1 VTRDDLAMSGIGA
14 TRDGPAALRDG
25 PGALRDGPAALR
37 DGPGALRDSGAA
49 VRAGMRASPPLR
61 VLPWLWPAFLL
72 LILGLLVIYPIGKLL
87 LGAFT
92 TVNPMAAREGIPPL
106 TFANFGELA
115 TNATVHEAAFN
126 SLVAC
131 GLGAAI
137 SVAIGLFF
145 AWVVVRTNTPL
156 KGVIRS
162 AGLMPLFIPPLV
174 AGFAWSLLGSPETG
188 LINIGLQAIGLTWSV
203 DFYSLAGITL
213 VFGAYYAPYVFM
225 FTAAALANMD
235 PSLEEAS
242 EISGA
247 SAFSTMMRVTFPLMA
262 PAILSGGL
270 LAFVIMLGVYGTPA
284 ILGTPANEPFLT
296 TYLFTLLSWTPP
308 LYNKAAAVS
317 MVLVAI
323 TALGIWLQQR
333 VLRGRSFVTVAGK
346 SFRPK
351 VLDLGRWRY
360 LTLAFGLLYLLVV
373 VVLPYAALLIVAF
386 RKYMFV
392 PDLASLFEAKQYS
405 LMHFQAL
412 FDNPLTLRSI
422 WNSLVVGSGAALFGG
437 VLAFAVAYTVQRTD
451 SPLRRPLDY
460 IATAPVAIPGL
471 VIGIAYLWAWV
482 GLPGGLYGT
491 TAILAIAFV
500 ARFLPDTMKS
510 LSGSL
515 VQIHKELEEASWIC
529 GRGLLATI
537 HRVVVPLTWP
547 GILAG
552 MTLLFVLSIRE
563 LGSSLF
569 LYTSDSIIMSV
580 LLLDFW
586 EGGSI
591 GVSAAFSV
599 FQSALLF
606 LIVGGANRLSA
617 GMRRT

>member
-1 VTRDDLAMSGIGA
+1 MNAFAPRLAWA
-14 TRDGPAALRDG
+14 
-25 PGALRDGPAALR
+25 
-37 DGPGALRDSGAA
+37 
-49 VRAGMRASPPLR
+49 
-61 VLPWLWPAFLL
+61 WPACL
-72 LILGLLVIYPIGKLL
+72 LIVLGLLVVYPVGQLV
-87 LGAFT
+87 LGSLT
-92 TVNPMAAREGIPPL
+92 TVSPMALRESFPAL
-106 TFANFGELA
+106 TLANFADLA
-115 TNATVHEAAFN
+115 NPTVRAAAYN
-126 SLVAC
+126 SLLTC
-131 GLGAAI
+131 GFGALIA
-137 SVAIGLFF
+137 VAIGLFF
-145 AWVVVRTNTPL
+145 AWIVVRTNTPL

-162 AGLMPLFIPPLV
+162 AGMMPLFIPPLV

-188 LINIGLQAIGLTWSV
+188 LVNVALKAAGLDLGV
-203 DFYSLAGITL
+203 NFYSLTGITL

-247 SAFSTMMRVTFPLMA
+247 SVLSTMLRVTFPLMA

-270 LAFVIMLGVYGTPA
+270 LAFVVMLGVYGTPA

-317 MVLVAI
+317 MLLVVV
-323 TALGIWLQQR
+323 TGVGVWLQQR
-333 VLRGRSFVTVAGK
+333 ALSGRSFVTVAGK

-351 VLDLGRWRY
+351 VLDLGGWRY
-360 LTLAFGLLYLLVV
+360 LTLAFALLYLLVV
-373 VVLPYAALLIVAF
+373 VVLPYLALLVVAF

-392 PDLASLFEAKQYS
+392 PDLASLFDLRQYS
-405 LMHFQAL
+405 LGHLQAL
-412 FDNPLTLRSI
+412 FANPLTPRSI
-422 WNSLVVGSGAALFGG
+422 RNSLVVGLGAALFGG
-437 VLAFAVAYTVQRTD
+437 VLAFAVAYTVQR
-451 SPLRRPLDY
+451 SQAPLRRPIDY
-460 IATAPVAIPGL
+460 IATVPVAIPGL
-471 VIGIAYLWAWV
+471 VIGVAYLWAWV

-491 TAILAIAFV
+491 TSILAIAFV
-500 ARFLPDTMKS
+500 ARFLPDTMKT
-510 LSGSL
+510 LSSSL
-515 VQIHKELEEASWIC
+515 VQIHRELEEASWIC

-537 HRVVVPLTWP
+537 RKVVVPLTWP
-547 GILAG
+547 GILSG

-606 LIVGGANRLSA
+606 LIVGGASRLSA
-617 GMRRT
+617 RMRRT

>member
-1 VTRDDLAMSGIGA
+1 MRAGGRSA
-14 TRDGPAALRDG
+14 SAAL
-25 PGALRDGPAALR
+25 LRG
-37 DGPGALRDSGAA
+37 
-49 VRAGMRASPPLR
+49 
-61 VLPWLWPAFLL
+61 LWPGFLL
-72 LILGLLVIYPIGKLL
+72 LVLGFLVIYPVGKLV
-87 LGAFT
+87 LGAVT
-92 TVNPMAAREGIPPL
+92 NVNPVTTRESFPTL
-106 TFANFGELA
+106 TLVNFFELA
-115 TNATVHEAAFN
+115 TNATVHAAAIN
-126 SLVAC
+126 SLLTC
-131 GLGAAI
+131 GLGATI
-137 SVAIGLFF
+137 SVVIGLFF
-145 AWVVVRTNTPL
+145 AWIVVRTNTPL

-162 AGLMPLFIPPLV
+162 AGMMPLFIPPLV

-188 LINIGLQAIGLTWSV
+188 LINIGLQAFGIPLAV
-203 DFYSLAGITL
+203 NFYSLTGITV

-225 FTAAALANMD
+225 FTAAALENMD

-247 SAFSTMMRVTFPLMA
+247 SVFSTMTRITFPLMA

-284 ILGTPANEPFLT
+284 ILATPANEPFLT
-296 TYLFTLLSWTPP
+296 TYLYTLLSWTPP

-317 MVLVAI
+317 MLLVAV
-323 TALGIWLQQR
+323 TTLGIWLQQR
-333 VLRGRSFVTVAGK
+333 ALRGRSFVTVAGK

-351 VLDLGRWRY
+351 LLDLGGWRY
-360 LTLAFGLLYLLVV
+360 VTLAFGLLYLLVV
-373 VVLPYAALLIVAF
+373 VVLPYTALLIVAF
-386 RKYMFV
+386 RKFMFV
-392 PDLASLFEAKQYS
+392 PDFASLFDAAQYS
-405 LMHFQAL
+405 LGHFDAL
-412 FDNPLTLRSI
+412 FGNPLTIRSI
-422 WNSLVVGSGAALFGG
+422 WNSLIVGGAAALFGG
-437 VLAFAVAYTVQRTD
+437 VLAFAVAYTVQRTEA
-451 SPLRRPLDY
+451 PLRRPIEY
-460 IATAPVAIPGL
+460 IATVPVAIPGL
-471 VIGIAYLWAWV
+471 VIGVAYLWAWV

-500 ARFLPDTMKS
+500 ARFLPDTMKT

-515 VQIHKELEEASWIC
+515 VQIHRELEEASWIC

-537 HRVVVPLTWP
+537 RKVVVPLTWP
-547 GILAG
+547 GILSG

-569 LYTSDSIIMSV
+569 LYTNDSIIMSV

-606 LIVGGANRLSA
+606 LIVAGAGKLST
-617 GMRRT
+617 RIRKT

>member
-1 VTRDDLAMSGIGA
+1 MIERGHIA
-14 TRDGPAALRDG
+14 TTGDGPSVRVDGRPSPTAL
-25 PGALRDGPAALR
+25 LR
-37 DGPGALRDSGAA
+37 
-49 VRAGMRASPPLR
+49 
-61 VLPWLWPAFLL
+61 WLWPGFLL
-72 LILGLLVIYPIGKLL
+72 LILGVLVIYPIGKLV
-87 LGAFT
+87 LGAVT
-92 TVNPMAAREGIPPL
+92 NVNPVTARESFPPL
-106 TFANFGELA
+106 TLVHFVELA
-115 TNATVHEAAFN
+115 TNDTVYIAAFN
-126 SLVAC
+126 SVVTC
-131 GLGAAI
+131 GLGATI
-137 SVAIGLFF
+137 SVVIGLFF
-145 AWVVVRTNTPL
+145 AWIVVRTNTPL

-162 AGLMPLFIPPLV
+162 AGIMPLFIPPLV

-188 LINIGLQAIGLTWSV
+188 LINIGLQALGIPLTV
-203 DFYSLAGITL
+203 NFYSLTGITL

-225 FTAAALANMD
+225 FTAAALENMD

-247 SAFSTMMRVTFPLMA
+247 SVFSTMTRITFPLMA

-270 LAFVIMLGVYGTPA
+270 LAFVVMLGVYGTPA

-296 TYLFTLLSWTPP
+296 TYLYTLLSWTPP

-317 MVLVAI
+317 MLLVAV
-323 TALGIWLQQR
+323 TAFGIWLQGR
-333 VLRGRSFVTVAGK
+333 ALRGRSFVTVAGK

-351 VLDLGRWRY
+351 LLDLGRWRY
-360 LTLAFGLLYLLVV
+360 LTLVLGLLYLLVV

-392 PDLASLFEAKQYS
+392 PDFASLFDVAQYS
-405 LMHFQAL
+405 LGHFHAL
-412 FDNPLTLRSI
+412 FDNPLTMRSI
-422 WNSLVVGSGAALFGG
+422 RNSLVVGGGAALFGG
-437 VLAFAVAYTVQRTD
+437 VLAFAIAYTVQRTEA
-451 SPLRRPLDY
+451 PLRRPIDY
-460 IATAPVAIPGL
+460 IATTPVAIPGL
-471 VIGIAYLWAWV
+471 VIGVAYLWAWV
-482 GLPGGLYGT
+482 GMPGGLYGT

-500 ARFLPDTMKS
+500 ARFLPDTMKT

-515 VQIHKELEEASWIC
+515 VQIHRELEEASWIC

-537 HRVVVPLTWP
+537 RKVVVPLTWP
-547 GILAG
+547 GILSG

-569 LYTSDSIIMSV
+569 LYTNDSIIMSV

-606 LIVGGANRLSA
+606 LIVGGVGKLSA
-617 GMRRT
+617 RIRKT

>member
-1 VTRDDLAMSGIGA
+1 MRSCRGSGQ
-14 TRDGPAALRDG
+14 R
-25 PGALRDGPAALR
+25 
-37 DGPGALRDSGAA
+37 
-49 VRAGMRASPPLR
+49 
-61 VLPWLWPAFLL
+61 FLL
-72 LILGLLVIYPIGKLL
+72 LVLGLLVIYPVGKLV
-87 LGAFT
+87 LGAVT
-92 TVNPMAAREGIPPL
+92 SVNPVTARETFPAL
-106 TFANFGELA
+106 TLVNFAELA
-115 TNATVHEAAFN
+115 ANDTVHAAALN

-131 GLGAAI
+131 GLGATI
-137 SVAIGLFF
+137 SVVIGLFF
-145 AWVVVRTNTPL
+145 AWIVVRTNTPM

-162 AGLMPLFIPPLV
+162 AGMMPLFIPPLV

-188 LINIGLQAIGLTWSV
+188 LINLWLRALGIPLSV
-203 DFYSLAGITL
+203 NFYSLTGITL

-225 FTAAALANMD
+225 FTAAALENMD

-247 SAFSTMMRVTFPLMA
+247 SVFATMTRITFPLMA

-296 TYLFTLLSWTPP
+296 TYLYSLLSWTPP

-317 MVLVAI
+317 MLLVAI

-351 VLDLGRWRY
+351 LLDLGRWRY
-360 LTLAFGLLYLLVV
+360 LTLVFGLLYLLLV

-392 PDLASLFEAKQYS
+392 PDLASLFDTTQYS
-405 LMHFQAL
+405 MVHFRAL
-412 FDNPLTLRSI
+412 FNNPLTIRSI
-422 WNSLVVGSGAALFGG
+422 WNSLLVGGGAALFGG
-437 VLAFAVAYTVQRTD
+437 VLAFAVAYTVQRTET
-451 SPLRRPLDY
+451 PLRRPIDY
-460 IATAPVAIPGL
+460 IATLPVAIPGL
-471 VIGIAYLWAWV
+471 VIGVAYLWAWV

-515 VQIHKELEEASWIC
+515 VQIHRELEEASWIC

-537 HRVVVPLTWP
+537 RKVVVPLTWP
-547 GILAG
+547 GILSG

-569 LYTSDSIIMSV
+569 LYTNDSIIMSV

-606 LIVGGANRLSA
+606 LIVGGAGKLSA
-617 GMRRT
+617 RIRKS

>member
-1 VTRDDLAMSGIGA
+1 MATPASTQA
-14 TRDGPAALRDG
+14 TRALSG
-25 PGALRDGPAALR
+25 PGVHARAENL
-37 DGPGALRDSGAA
+37 
-49 VRAGMRASPPLR
+49 VRAG
-61 VLPWLWPAFLL
+61 LWPAFLL
-72 LILGLLVIYPIGKLL
+72 ALLAVLVIYPIGKLVV
-87 LGAFT
+87 GALT
-92 TVNPMAAREGIPPL
+92 TVSPMAARDGLAPL
-106 TFANFGELA
+106 TLENFRELA
-115 TNATVHEAAFN
+115 TNTTAHAAALN
-126 SLVAC
+126 SLLAC
-131 GLGAAI
+131 GTGALF
-137 SVAIGLFF
+137 SVVIGLYF

-162 AGLMPLFIPPLV
+162 AGIMPLFIPPLV
-174 AGFAWSLLGSPETG
+174 AGFAWSLLGSPQTG
-188 LINIGLQAIGLTWSV
+188 LINVALQAIGVPWTV
-203 DFYSLAGITL
+203 NFYSLAGIAL

-225 FTAAALANMD
+225 FTAAALENMD

-242 EISGA
+242 EVCGA
-247 SAFSTMMRVTFPLMA
+247 SVLSTTLRVTFPLMA

-270 LAFVIMLGVYGTPA
+270 LAFVVMLGVYGTPA

-317 MVLVAI
+317 MLLVAV
-323 TALGIWLQQR
+323 TAFGIWLQQR
-333 VLRGRSFVTVAGK
+333 VLSGRSFVTVAGK

-351 VLDLGRWRY
+351 ILDLGRWRY
-360 LTLAFGLLYLLVV
+360 LTFAFALLYLVLV
-373 VVLPYAALLIVAF
+373 VVLPYFALLVVAF

-392 PDLASLFEAKQYS
+392 PDLASLFDTSQYS
-405 LMHFQAL
+405 LIHFRAL
-412 FDNPLTLRSI
+412 FDNPLTMRSI
-422 WNSLVVGSGAALFGG
+422 RNSLVVGGGAAIFGG
-437 VLAFAVAYTVQRTD
+437 MLAFAVAYTVQRTQA
-451 SPLRRPLDY
+451 PLRRPLDY
-460 IATAPVAIPGL
+460 IATVPVAIPGL
-471 VIGIAYLWAWV
+471 VIGVAYLWAWV

-515 VQIHKELEEASWIC
+515 VQIHRELEEASWIC

-569 LYTSDSIIMSV
+569 LYTSDTIIMSV

-599 FQSALLF
+599 FQSVLLL
-606 LIVGGANRLSA
+606 LIIGAVSHLTSRK
-617 GMRRT
+617 RRI